1 VHAYDPLNQQLRAV
15 VFTGRELLGGTA
27 IGPSNLVVPEGSL
40 PHLSRIWAFREKV
53 VSLPTLRPTDET
65 LYEDPSCDGISW
77 ILRFALNSLRE
88 DRERGTK
95 LWPEKKAQY
104 QKMTPSEKAE

>member
-1 VHAYDPLNQQLRAV
+1 LGKRRENLEGLWGELASS
-15 VFTGRELLGGTA
+15 FTNLGVSREATLLTH
-27 IGPSNLVVPEGSL
+27 SL
-40 PHLSRIWAFREKV
+40 Q
-53 VSLPTLRPTDET
+53 PTDET
-65 LYEDPSCDGISW
+65 LYENPSCDGISW